1 MHFPR
6 REGRGVPRV
15 PYRVDH
21 VCDRVD
27 SRARRFAPTLAWRAT
42 RQPARPGVDG
52 RHHARYVSFVE
63 TGRASPS
70 RAMVVRL
77 ARALDIPLRERN
89 ELPLAAGFAP
99 LYRAE
104 PLDSPALARVRA
116 ALDAMLAQHDPLPAV
131 VMDRGWNVVQV
142 NEGAAALFG
151 RMFAPATVP
160 ADANVLRL
168 FLAPG
173 PVRGC
178 VVNWSDVATAL
189 FDRARREAVGG
200 VLDQATATL
209 LAELQADPDVAAAIG
224 DHHPQSTAPVLD
236 VQFEIDGEWL
246 SFFSVVSTI
255 GTPID
260 VTAQELRVELFYP
273 AP

>member
-6 REGRGVPRV
+6 REGRGVPGFPTVWTMSAIASTVELGDLLRHWRGV
-15 PYRVDH
+15 R
-21 VCDRVD
+21 
-27 SRARRFAPTLAWRAT
+27 RASQLDLASMAGT
-42 RQPARPGVDG
+42 TP
-52 RHHARYVSFVE
+52 RYVSFVE

-89 ELPLAAGFAP
+89 ELLLAAGFAP

-104 PLDSPALARVRA
+104 PLDSPALARVQA

-151 RMFAPATVP
+151 RMFAPAAVP

-178 VVNWSDVATAL
+178 VVNWTDVATAL

-236 VQFEIDGEWL
+236 VRFEIDGEWL

-260 VTAQELRVELFYP
+260 VTAQELRVESFYP